1 MDSVSVKI
9 NGEDSS
15 ITGNSVPRVV
25 DLIELIKA
33 QIDPDHMI
41 TRILLNGKELDEKE
55 WFASTNTL
63 GTSIFE
69 IDTGSPQ
76 AYIADRLSQSAD
88 IVRACYIDF
97 RDARKFFQAGDMQSG
112 NGKLVQGVTTL
123 KAFFEWF
130 SSLTDLIEEPKREK
144 FDITEQVEQISE
156 SCKKACQH
164 QLYQS
169 WWALGETLEK
179 EIEPQ
184 LDKLEDFC
192 RAAVNWA

>member
-1 MDSVSVKI
+1 MVSVRI

-15 ITGNSVPRVV
+15 IPGGSVPRVV
-25 DLIELIKA
+25 DLVELIKA
-33 QIDPDHMI
+33 HIDPEHMI
-41 TRILLNGKELDEKE
+41 TRIRLNGKELEEKE

-63 GTSIFE
+63 GTAILE
-69 IDTGSPQ
+69 VDTGTPQ
-76 AYIADRLSQSAD
+76 EYIADRLSQAAD

-97 RDARKFFQAGDMQSG
+97 RDSRKFFQAGDMQTG
-112 NGKLVQGVTTL
+112 NKKLVVAVTTL
-123 KAFFEWF
+123 KAFFEWY
-130 SSLTDLIEEPKREK
+130 SSLTELIDEGKRSKFAIIDQIEK
-144 FDITEQVEQISE
+144 ISE

-179 EIEPQ
+179 ELEPQ

-192 RAAVNWA
+192 RSATTWA